1 MFIINVCACRDAD
14 SSRLGKQWNPT
25 YNNKAVFLAKTALF
39 IVGFAAEI
47 FRLHRKITQKRQGF
61 ADNGTCPIDSTG
73 GKIVGMEA
81 KPRQRF
87 IRNRIGKS
95 FFLILL
101 RVHGKVVILQK

>member
-47 FRLHRKITQKRQGF
+47 SHLHRKTTQTRQGF
-61 ADNGTCPIDSTG
+61 ADNGACLVDPTG
-73 GKIVGMEA
+73 GKTCRKG
-81 KPRQRF
+81 
-87 IRNRIGKS
+87 GKALPA
-95 FFLILL
+95 FY
-101 RVHGKVVILQK
+101 